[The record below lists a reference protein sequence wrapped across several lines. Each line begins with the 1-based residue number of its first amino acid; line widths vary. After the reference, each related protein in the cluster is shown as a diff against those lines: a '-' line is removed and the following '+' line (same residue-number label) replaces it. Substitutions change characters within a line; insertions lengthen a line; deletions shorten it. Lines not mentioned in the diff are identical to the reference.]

1 MSTKKTI
8 QINPELFKLP
18 GNKTKKN
25 KEKKELMLNPII
37 TPNTLKNKLLNRIK
51 EHKNKEINTKTK
63 TKSTDNANDAN
74 KYSDEFHGA
83 LNYLS
88 DLTKKQ
94 KVNEVKQRMLNAR
107 TIKNY
112 QSIASKLSNSTAS
125 NSTASN
131 LTASNL
137 TASNLT
143 ASNLTA
149 SNPIATNS
157 ISLDLPPELQET
169 KTFVPQT
176 NEVFNVNYKM
186 TDDIPYG
193 CLKNGRKQ
201 TYREW
206 KQLTAPI
213 TTDIPDNIRPP
224 TPPKK
229 NVGMFL
235 EDTKPTLTGNNL
247 SREERLEQIK
257 HKLKKMQDKETQIKQ
272 ASLDNFKEI
281 EQQFSTPLMD
291 LTNFDTNEATMVE
304 ELVKERDQKTEDEKN
319 RQYLKK
325 TVKRKFTLGK
335 SDKLRRVSILINNR
349 QTRKNIIDTQK
360 ELKKTTMTDVK
371 QYLRQHGM
379 IKVGSTC
386 PADILRKT
394 FETAVLTGEVTNTNK
409 DTLLHNYMLSDK
421 E

>member
-25 KEKKELMLNPII
+25 KEKKELTLNPII
-37 TPNTLKNKLLNRIK
+37 TPNSLKNKLLNRIK
-51 EHKNKEINTKTK
+51 EHKNKEINTKNK
-63 TKSTDNANDAN
+63 SKSTDNANDDN

-112 QSIASKLSNSTAS
+112 QSIS
-125 NSTASN
+125 SN
-131 LTASNL
+131 LSKSPTAI
-137 TASNLT
+137 
-143 ASNLTA
+143 
-149 SNPIATNS
+149 PIATSS

-176 NEVFNVNYKM
+176 NDVFNVNYKM
-186 TDDIPYG
+186 TDDVPYG

-213 TTDIPDNIRPP
+213 TADIPDNIRPP

-235 EDTKPTLTGNNL
+235 EGATNIETKATLNGNNL

-257 HKLKKMQDKETQIKQ
+257 NKLKKMQDKETQIKQ

-281 EQQFSTPLMD
+281 EKQFSTPLMD
-291 LTNFDTNEATMVE
+291 LTNEATMVE
-304 ELVKERDQKTEDEKN
+304 ELVKEREQKKDNDKN
-319 RQYLKK
+319 KKYFKK

>member
-112 QSIASKLSNSTAS
+112 QSIASNLSNS
-125 NSTASN
+125 
-131 LTASNL
+131 

-149 SNPIATNS
+149 SNPIATSS

-186 TDDIPYG
+186 TDDVPYG

>member
-94 KVNEVKQRMLNAR
+94 KVNKVKQRMLNAQ

-125 NSTASN
+125 N
-131 LTASNL
+131 
-137 TASNLT
+137 LT

-149 SNPIATNS
+149 SNPIATSS

-169 KTFVPQT
+169 KMFVPQT

-186 TDDIPYG
+186 TDDVPYG

>member
-25 KEKKELMLNPII
+25 KEKKELTLNPII
-37 TPNTLKNKLLNRIK
+37 TPNSLKNKLLNRIK
-51 EHKNKEINTKTK
+51 EHKNKEINTKNK
-63 TKSTDNANDAN
+63 SKSTDNANDDN

-94 KVNEVKQRMLNAR
+94 KVNEVKQRMINAR

-112 QSIASKLSNSTAS
+112 QSISPNL
-125 NSTASN
+125 SN

-137 TASNLT
+137 TTSP
-143 ASNLTA
+143 
-149 SNPIATNS
+149 PITTSS

-176 NEVFNVNYKM
+176 NDVFNVNYKM
-186 TDDIPYG
+186 TDDVPYG
-193 CLKNGRKQ
+193 CLKNGRKK

-235 EDTKPTLTGNNL
+235 EGATNIETNKPTLTGNNL

-257 HKLKKMQDKETQIKQ
+257 NKLKKMQDKETQIKQ

-281 EQQFSTPLMD
+281 EKQFSTPLMD
-291 LTNFDTNEATMVE
+291 LTNEATMVE
-304 ELVKERDQKTEDEKN
+304 ELVKEREQKTENDKN
-319 RQYLKK
+319 KKYFKK

>member
-112 QSIASKLSNSTAS
+112 QSIASKLS

>member
-1 MSTKKTI
+1 
-8 QINPELFKLP
+8 
-18 GNKTKKN
+18 
-25 KEKKELMLNPII
+25 
-37 TPNTLKNKLLNRIK
+37 
-51 EHKNKEINTKTK
+51 
-63 TKSTDNANDAN
+63 
-74 KYSDEFHGA
+74 
-83 LNYLS
+83 
-88 DLTKKQ
+88 
-94 KVNEVKQRMLNAR
+94 
-107 TIKNY
+107 
-112 QSIASKLSNSTAS
+112 
-125 NSTASN
+125 
-131 LTASNL
+131 
-137 TASNLT
+137 
-143 ASNLTA
+143 
-149 SNPIATNS
+149 
-157 ISLDLPPELQET
+157 
-169 KTFVPQT
+169 
-176 NEVFNVNYKM
+176 M
-186 TDDIPYG
+186 TDDVPYG

-235 EDTKPTLTGNNL
+235 EGATNIETKPMLNGNNL

-257 HKLKKMQDKETQIKQ
+257 NKLKKIQDKETQIKQ

-281 EQQFSTPLMD
+281 EKQFSTPLMD
-291 LTNFDTNEATMVE
+291 LTNEATMVE
-304 ELVKERDQKTEDEKN
+304 ELVKELEQKTENEKN
-319 RQYLKK
+319 KQYLKK

-349 QTRKNIIDTQK
+349 QTRKNILDTQK